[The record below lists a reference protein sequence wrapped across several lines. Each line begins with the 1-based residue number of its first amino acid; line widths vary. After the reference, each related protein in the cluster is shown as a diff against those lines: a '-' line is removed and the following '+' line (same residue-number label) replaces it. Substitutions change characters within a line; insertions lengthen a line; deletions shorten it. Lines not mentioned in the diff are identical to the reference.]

1 MLSGLINAKGIM
13 DDDSM
18 KDVRVAAVMPGL
30 WGVCMGGEEG
40 GGNRVEGPGK
50 AGVRTAC
57 KLMWL
62 RC

>member
-13 DDDSM
+13 GDDSM
-18 KDVRVAAVMPGL
+18 KDVRVATVMPGL
-30 WGVCMGGEEG
+30 WGVCIGGEKG
-40 GGNRVEGPGK
+40 GGNRAEGPGK
-50 AGVRTAC
+50 AGVSMAH

>member
-13 DDDSM
+13 GDDSM
-18 KDVRVAAVMPGL
+18 KDVRVATAMPGL

-40 GGNRVEGPGK
+40 AGNRVEGPEK
-50 AGVRTAC
+50 AGVSTAHE
-57 KLMWL
+57 LMWL